1 MILLWCTITMWSRA
15 DGRSATTPQR
25 TSSEAQSGWLF
36 LSPNLIGFL
45 LFFAGPLIFS
55 LVISFYEWDGITSP
69 TFVGLG
75 NYIADSRPDGRE
87 FGRRACRP
95 ATRTSSPRRS
105 A

>member
-1 MILLWCTITMWSRA
+1 MVAPRW
-15 DGRSATTPQR
+15 RSDSTRPAEKLE
-25 TSSEAQSGWLF
+25 SQSGWLF

-45 LFFAGPLIFS
+45 LFFAGPLVFS

-75 NYIADSRPDGRE
+75 NYIETLGPDRRQH
-87 FGRRACRP
+87 GRRACPP
-95 ATRTSSPRRS
+95 ATRTSSAPRS